1 MVFTYN
7 FAPASNYFQTNEQI
21 ATSGLLLYINTK
33 DSTSYN
39 GSGSIVNDL
48 SGNKNNMTI
57 SNATWD
63 SINKVFNFNG
73 SNSYIYSPNLWT
85 QLTTGNSVYSQ
96 TQEVWY
102 KSSSNGV
109 LVNEAN
115 NLALNSWHDT
125 QLEIV
130 SGQVKG
136 RYWNMPSPYLTL
148 GTNSG
153 SNWNYACIRYNGT
166 TNKIDA
172 NFNGTFISQQNLIRL
187 LSPTDPVEIYYIL
200 GIGDTGTNMGS
211 GLYFNGQI
219 AIYRTYKR
227 ALTDAEIL
235 TNYNSQ
241 KSLF

>member
-1 MVFTYN
+1 MVFIYN

-21 ATSGLLLYINTK
+21 VTSGLLLYINTK
-33 DSTSYN
+33 DSSSYN

-48 SGNKNNMTI
+48 SGNNNNMTI

-102 KSSSNGV
+102 KSSNNGIIID
-109 LVNEAN
+109 ETN
-115 NLALNSWHDT
+115 NLAQTSWHDS
-125 QLEIV
+125 QIEIV
-130 SGQVKG
+130 ANQVKG
-136 RYWNMPSPYLTL
+136 RYWNMASPYLSL
-148 GTNSG
+148 GTNTG
-153 SNWNYACIRYNGT
+153 TNWNYACIRYNGT
-166 TNKIDA
+166 TNTIDA
-172 NFNGTFISQQNLIRL
+172 NFNGTFISSQSFIRSL
-187 LSPTDPVEIYYIL
+187 APGDNIIYYVL
-200 GIGDTGTNMGS
+200 GLGDITNMGS
-211 GLYFNGQI
+211 GAYFNGQI

-227 ALTDAEIL
+227 ALTNTEIL
-235 TNYNSQ
+235 NNYNSQ